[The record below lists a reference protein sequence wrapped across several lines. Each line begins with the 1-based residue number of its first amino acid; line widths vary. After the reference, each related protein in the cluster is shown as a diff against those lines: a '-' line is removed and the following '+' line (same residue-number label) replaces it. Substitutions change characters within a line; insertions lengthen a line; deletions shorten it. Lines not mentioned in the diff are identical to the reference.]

1 MHLSFLPSSPEKVPA
16 DPAGDAEPP
25 GRLGS
30 PLPLPLTCGQ
40 RAEMLGRGGR
50 HSARGWRAAMQGTR
64 TVLVFHY
71 QDSANKTRLF
81 SCELENRR
89 GHYLVKLSVAL
100 LRVPPRVPVPR
111 GTLRHPTPGCSP
123 GTHLPGDLSTGV
135 CVCAYI
141 CVTFHNPLLNAATH

>member
-1 MHLSFLPSSPEKVPA
+1 
-16 DPAGDAEPP
+16 
-25 GRLGS
+25 
-30 PLPLPLTCGQ
+30 
-40 RAEMLGRGGR
+40 
-50 HSARGWRAAMQGTR
+50 MQGTR

-123 GTHLPGDLSTGV
+123 GTHLPGGLSTVV
-135 CVCAYI
+135 CVFAYI
-141 CVTFHNPLLNAATH
+141 CVTFHDPLLMLRLTKCCRNFP